1 MIKSADYAS
10 MVNSLENGL
19 YDIKCDI
26 EINGSEYQQECLENA
41 LKHLESLYC
50 SLRD

>member
-1 MIKSADYAS
+1 MIKSTDMAS
-10 MVNSLENGL
+10 VVNSLENGL
-19 YDIKCDI
+19 YEIKLDI
-26 EINGSEYQQECLENA
+26 EINGSGYQQECLENA